1 MSLSPDRCFTPGCEA
16 SRVPGSPACAQHL
29 LHPRVDKDV
38 PARRDTD
45 MPMSQKYP
53 KYYKPIPNG
62 MEEVDTYAV
71 NLMFP
76 VDDPTGCIIHARK
89 KLLVPGSRT
98 GGKTFRD
105 DVREARDTLTRYL
118 ELMK

>member
-1 MSLSPDRCFTPGCEA
+1 MSVCTHPDCKATAVPNSFRC
-16 SRVPGSPACAQHL
+16 SQHI
-29 LHPRVDKDV
+29 LHPVQDNEV
-38 PARRDTD
+38 PSRRDTD